1 MVCVDGTILQTV
13 LIQIEQ
19 YIILKILNIFSIFEI
34 LKKKIKITIL

>member
-19 YIILKILNIFSIFEI
+19 YNIEYLFDI
-34 LKKKIKITIL
+34 KKKIKITIL